1 MSLVCAAS
9 RTAITEL
16 TLDPPSATSGE
27 AGVPLLD
34 DDYLILSTIHSAKGQ
49 EWRSVFILNCV
60 DGCMPSDLAAGSTPE
75 IEEERRL
82 LYVAMTRA
90 KDHLQIIVPQRFYAT
105 QQRGNG
111 DRHMYAVR
119 TRFIPDAITKHF
131 EQRAWPPS
139 ACELGATPKATSRPV
154 DIAARVKSKWR

>member
-1 MSLVCAAS
+1 MEVGVYF
-9 RTAITEL
+9 EL
-16 TLDPPSATSGE
+16 RGW
-27 AGVPLLD
+27 
-34 DDYLILSTIHSAKGQ
+34 LI
-49 EWRSVFILNCV
+49 
-60 DGCMPSDLAAGSTPE
+60 PSDLAAGSTPE

-119 TRFIPDAITKHF
+119 TRFIPDRITKHF
-131 EQRAWPPS
+131 EQCAWPL
-139 ACELGATPKATSRPV
+139 AARELGSIPKSPSKPV

>member
-1 MSLVCAAS
+1 M
-9 RTAITEL
+9 L

-27 AGVPLLD
+27 AGAPLLD

-60 DGCMPSDLAAGSTPE
+60 DGCIPSDLASGSTPE

-90 KDHLQIIVPQRFYAT
+90 KDHLHIIVPQRFYAT

-119 TRFIPDAITKHF
+119 TKFIPETITKHF
-131 EQRAWPPS
+131 EQRAWPPTAS
-139 ACELGATPKATSRPV
+139 KLVATPKATSRPV

>member
-1 MSLVCAAS
+1 VEVGVYLELRGRLHTVGCSGRKHARDRG
-9 RTAITEL
+9 RT
-16 TLDPPSATSGE
+16 
-27 AGVPLLD
+27 
-34 DDYLILSTIHSAKGQ
+34 
-49 EWRSVFILNCV
+49 
-60 DGCMPSDLAAGSTPE
+60 
-75 IEEERRL
+75 RL

-111 DRHMYAVR
+111 DRQMYAVR
-119 TRFIPDAITKHF
+119 TRFIPDTITKHF
-131 EQRAWPPS
+131 EQRAWPPT